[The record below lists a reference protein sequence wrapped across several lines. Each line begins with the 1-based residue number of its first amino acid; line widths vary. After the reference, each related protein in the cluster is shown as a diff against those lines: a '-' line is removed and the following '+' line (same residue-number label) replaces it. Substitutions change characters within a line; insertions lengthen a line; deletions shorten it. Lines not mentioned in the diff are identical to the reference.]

1 MLATQTSQPAPAPLV
16 TLTDYQGRPR
26 ISEMIRSWSRPG
38 RTCWGADVYRKPV
51 VEWKPAIG
59 PRFVVISDPKVFSV
73 LLTQHAH
80 DTDKHDTFRRMA
92 EITLKGG
99 IVLSTGVEWR
109 ALRSVVG
116 HHVSP
121 RSIALISDRIEAIG
135 EGFVQRLAAQSV
147 ENADLLKEASRYTSA
162 VVDDLLFRTGSD
174 EDFEQTYDIFRY
186 LDHGGYDMPVGKFLL
201 GVLFPALAKPQETD
215 PLGKTGTLRRIY
227 AAQVADYRA
236 RSSRPD
242 NRQTLMDDLIALCA
256 DPDHPMTEEQIVTL
270 VLELQYAGSHAAGA
284 ALAFLWYVLLT
295 RPDLVERLQAE
306 DSANVPDRP
315 FAEAVINETL
325 RFYPRAPI
333 INRTPTVP
341 IDLGSTQVRP
351 GDFIVV
357 APWIVHHH
365 ETLWDK
371 PHVFDPTRFLPDAPR
386 AIERN
391 QFIPFGVGARGCLS
405 EALSRSMMRS
415 GLRLFLQLGPLRLRN
430 ASDLAMHLTGATLSL
445 TPALLAE
452 RVKHQ

>member
-1 MLATQTSQPAPAPLV
+1 
-16 TLTDYQGRPR
+16 
-26 ISEMIRSWSRPG
+26 MIRAWSNPDS
-38 RTCWGADVYRKPV
+38 TPWGADVYRKPI

-73 LLTQHAH
+73 LLNKHAH

-92 EITLKGG
+92 EMTLKNG
-99 IVLSTGVEWR
+99 IVLSSGVQWR
-109 ALRSVVG
+109 DLRSIVG
-116 HHVSP
+116 KHVSP
-121 RSIALISDRIEAIG
+121 RVIAQTSDRTEAIG
-135 EGFVQRLAAQSV
+135 QGFAERLTAQGF
-147 ENADLLKEASRYTSA
+147 ENVDLLKEASRFTSA

-174 EDFEQTYDIFRY
+174 EDFDQTYEIFRY
-186 LDHGGYDMPVGKFLL
+186 LDHGGYDMPIGKFLL
-201 GVLFPALAKPQETD
+201 GVLFPSLANQQETD

-227 AAQVADYRA
+227 ARQLAEYRP
-236 RSSRPD
+236 RPSKED
-242 NRQTLMDDLIALCA
+242 DRRTLMDDLIALCA
-256 DPDHPMTEEQIVTL
+256 DPDHSMTEEQIVSL

-284 ALAFLWYVLLT
+284 ALGFLWYVLLT
-295 RPDLVERLQAE
+295 RPDLVERLQE
-306 DSANVPDRP
+306 EERSDVPDRP

-333 INRTPTVP
+333 INRTPNYP
-341 IDLGSTQVRP
+341 IDLGATQVNP
-351 GDFIVV
+351 GDFIIV

-365 ETLWDK
+365 ESLWDN
-371 PHVFDPTRFLPDAPR
+371 PSVFDPTRFLSDAPR

-415 GLRLFLQLGPLRLRN
+415 GLKLFLKFGPLRLRN
-430 ASDLAMHLTGATLSL
+430 AENLRMLLTGGTLSL

-452 RVKHQ
+452 RVEGQ